1 VEDYVKKVET
11 AIKMLVAEAF
21 EKLEKK
27 KRLKLRDAIVLA
39 LYLNMRK
46 VDQLREDVDGVLRA
60 FHRLE
65 ELVDV
70 VKQLKPAVEALQRG
84 RAPDDV
90 AKILRDISTK
100 LDQILL
106 AMRKVD
112 QLREDVDGVLRAFHR
127 LEELVDVVKQLKP
140 AVEALQ
146 RGRAPDDV
154 AKVLRDISTKLDQIL
169 LAVSYSELE

>member
-1 VEDYVKKVET
+1 MEDYIKKAET
-11 AIKMLVAEAF
+11 TIKMLAAEAF

-27 KRLKLRDAIVLA
+27 KRLELRDAIVLA

-70 VKQLKPAVEALQRG
+70 VKQLKPAVEALQKG
-84 RAPDDV
+84 QTSDDV

-106 AMRKVD
+106 
-112 QLREDVDGVLRAFHR
+112 
-127 LEELVDVVKQLKP
+127 
-140 AVEALQ
+140 
-146 RGRAPDDV
+146 
-154 AKVLRDISTKLDQIL
+154 T
-169 LAVSYSELE
+169 VSYRELETRPSEAEPHH